1 MSSDFLQQLRA
12 TFMVE
17 AQEHLQTMSH
27 GFLALEKQTDPVA
40 LRTTLQNVFRAA
52 HSLKGAAR
60 AVELNDFE
68 SLCQSLE
75 DIFAGW
81 RERAA
86 QPPAEAMDVLH
97 RSLDLMAAML
107 EAQIEGA
114 PGPFSGGK
122 AEEQRAGPAFP
133 ELPVLRKALRRFA
146 KPPTPGLPPAAVPLR
161 PGVIQAPPPFA
172 PLTGD
177 APVAH
182 GLRDAWPVEQEP
194 LPRMDR
200 SAPEQADTVAWRTL
214 PRAEPVYEPR
224 ATEAERTAAAPPL
237 AGAATAGA
245 ATTTSGA
252 STGAALNTVRIALP
266 KLASQLLG
274 AEEMVSAKL
283 SAGQRVADVR
293 LFAEWLA
300 DWRKGWS
307 TLESEARR
315 LRQPAQAHAHGSA
328 AEAPSAELLRVLD
341 FVDRSADAVRAME
354 GRVADM
360 ARAVRHDRDT
370 VGKLVDDLLDSTKQ
384 LLLLPFSTI
393 TASFSKLVRDLC
405 RYQDK
410 QAELVITGEQ
420 IEIDKLI
427 LEEIKDPLVHMLR
440 NAVDHAVELPLVR
453 ERQGKPSRA
462 TITLQVRHIEGNK
475 LEILLADD
483 GAGIAHERVRD
494 AALRLGVLGAE
505 EAQRSDREALLGLV
519 FRPELSTSAAVT
531 RVSGRGLGL
540 AIVQERARKLG
551 GDVTVQSEVGVG
563 TTFRI
568 ALPAGRTTF
577 RGVLCEAGG
586 QQFLISTTA
595 VDRVMRVRQDAVR
608 SIEGRETLSVGSR
621 VVGVVRLATAL
632 EMDVPE
638 AAVPP
643 SPDASLQLVLI
654 GTAEQGIAFQV
665 DAVLDEQ
672 EVLVKPLRRPLCRV
686 RNVAAAAVLGS
697 GKVVPILNVADLL
710 VSARRAAGRASA
722 AGPAPARPGGPARSI
737 LLAEDSITSRML
749 LKSILMS
756 AGYVVKTAVDGLEA
770 YTMLRTDTFDMLVSD
785 VEMPRLNGFDLTA
798 RVRADKKL
806 RDLPVIL
813 VTALATR
820 ADRERGVDA
829 GANAYIVKGSFDQNN
844 LIATVKQLL

>member
-27 GFLALEKQTDPVA
+27 GFLALEKQTDPAA

-60 AVELNDFE
+60 AVELGDFE

-75 DIFAGW
+75 DIFVGW

-107 EAQIEGA
+107 EAQVAGA

-122 AEEQRAGPAFP
+122 AEAQRAGPAFP

-146 KPPTPGLPPAAVPLR
+146 KPPTPGMPPAAVPLR

-182 GLRDAWPVEQEP
+182 GLRDARPAEQEP
-194 LPRMDR
+194 PTHMGR
-200 SAPEQADTVAWRTL
+200 SSPEQADTVAWRTL

-224 ATEAERTAAAPPL
+224 AAEAEPTAAAPL
-237 AGAATAGA
+237 AGAASAGTAA
-245 ATTTSGA
+245 GA

-293 LFAEWLA
+293 LFADWLA

-453 ERQGKPSRA
+453 ERQGKPPRA

-475 LEILLADD
+475 LEILLSDD

-551 GDVTVQSEVGVG
+551 GDVTVQSEVGAG

-608 SIEGRETLSVGSR
+608 SIEGRQTLSVGGR

-632 EMDVPE
+632 EMDGPQ
-638 AAVPP
+638 AAVSP

-756 AGYVVKTAVDGLEA
+756 AGYAVKTAVDGLEA

-806 RDLPVIL
+806 RDLPVVL